1 MSTKPFIKNSHFRN
15 IIELNFAMLLV
26 STSGA
31 LGRYIETPVFITIFF
46 RAALAMLFI
55 FLFCRVTKKSFTIKN
70 GDRST
75 VIVSGVLMGLHWIT
89 YFYALQ
95 LSNVAIGM
103 ISIFTYPVI
112 TSLLEPL
119 LLKSSFQKMHLL
131 LALMVLTGIYFLVP
145 EFNLENDHF
154 RAITFGIFSALCY
167 ALRNIVSKGKVTIY
181 DSSIL
186 MFYQLVVISILL
198 LPFLM
203 VIPMDKVVSQL
214 PAIAVLALVTTS
226 IGHTLFLQS
235 FKKFS
240 ITTASIISSTQPI
253 YGIIIGA
260 IFLYEIPQW
269 STLIGGFLILGAVI
283 IESIRSYQ

>member
-31 LGRYIETPVFITIFF
+31 LGRYIETLVFITIFF